1 MEQVKKYV
9 VPLLLCFFVLGRAQ
23 TSTNI
28 PRKGLIK
35 AMATISPGKM
45 FGYNESYFYL
55 HGNLEGYVSDRVSI
69 SGEGYTSLGQQT
81 KAPEPFR
88 SINNL
93 FFGINYHFINKNGD
107 FFIGGQPGVCIAQLE
122 TFAPKVPQAHTG
134 TSPVFSTVMGY
145 NYFVGN
151 YFNFFIEARYIAGS
165 HNYDLHKDL
174 SEIRFSAGLG
184 FNMNTIKPKKKILHD
199 SFEEFEKP
207 VNTQ

>member
-1 MEQVKKYV
+1 MEQIKKCLVLFVICFSVFVNAQNPIYV
-9 VPLLLCFFVLGRAQ
+9 PQ
-23 TSTNI
+23 
-28 PRKGLIK
+28 KGLIK

-93 FFGINYHFINKNGD
+93 FFGINYHFINKNSD

-134 TSPVFSTVMGY
+134 TSPVFSTVMSY

-165 HNYDLHKDL
+165 HNYDMHKDL

-184 FNMNTIKPKKKILHD
+184 FNINAIKTK
-199 SFEEFEKP
+199 
-207 VNTQ
+207 